1 MEYTDFAMNAKQIQK
16 LPGARKTAMP
26 EFVSPQLATLVKEA
40 PTGNE
45 WLHEL
50 KFDGYRLLCH
60 VERGHVRLWT
70 RNQKDWTEKFP
81 GIVKALKSLKV
92 QSAILDG
99 EVVAMDSSG
108 RSSFQMLQQA
118 IHKTAGKGLV
128 LEVFDV
134 IYMEGFSLKRTPLVD
149 RKRVLEQLISTAG
162 SDGVLR
168 YSDHVEGNGAKFFK
182 QACGFGLEGI
192 VSKLANSLYE
202 STRSHSWQKIKC
214 LKRQE
219 FVIAGYTL
227 SDKGLPFSSLVLGVY
242 EKGKLIYAGRVGTGF
257 SNKLRAELKKTL
269 DRIKRPA
276 KPFEVIPKDPD
287 LRRAVW
293 TEPKLVGEVAFA
305 EWTNENI
312 IRHPSFQGMREDKK
326 ATEVIREEPS

>member
-1 MEYTDFAMNAKQIQK
+1 MNSKQIQN

-26 EFVSPQLATLVKEA
+26 EFVSPQLATLMKEA
-40 PTGNE
+40 PKGDE

-60 VERGHVRLWT
+60 VQRGHVRLWT
-70 RNQKDWTEKFP
+70 RNQKDWTDKFP
-81 GIVKALKSLKV
+81 GVVKALKALRV
-92 QSAILDG
+92 QSAILDA
-99 EVVAMDSSG
+99 EIVAMDSSG

-134 IYMEGFSLKRTPLVD
+134 IYLEGFSLTRTPLVE
-149 RKRVLEQLISTAG
+149 RKRVLEQLISTVTG
-162 SDGVLR
+162 DRVLR
-168 YSDHVEGNGAKFFK
+168 YSDHVEGNGAKFLK
-182 QACGFGLEGI
+182 QACDFGIEGI
-192 VSKLANSLYE
+192 VSKLANSPYE
-202 STRSHSWQKIKC
+202 STRSHNWQKIKC

-257 SNKLRAELKKTL
+257 SNKLRADLKKML
-269 DRIKRPA
+269 DRISRPT
-276 KPFEVIPKDPD
+276 KPFAEIPRDAD
-287 LRRAVW
+287 LRRAKW
-293 TEPKLVGEVAFA
+293 AEPKLVGEVAFA
-305 EWTNENI
+305 EWTDENV
-312 IRHPSFQGMREDKK
+312 IRHPSFQGLREDKK
-326 ATEVIREEPS
+326 ATEVIRENPS

>member
-1 MEYTDFAMNAKQIQK
+1 MNSKQIQN

-26 EFVSPQLATLVKEA
+26 EFVSPQLATLMKEA
-40 PTGNE
+40 PEGDE

-60 VERGHVRLWT
+60 VQRGQVRLWT

-81 GIVKALKSLKV
+81 EVVKSLNKLRV
-92 QSAILDG
+92 QSAILDA

-134 IYMEGFSLKRTPLVD
+134 IYLEGFSLTRTPLLE
-149 RKRVLEQLISTAG
+149 RKRVLEELIATVR
-162 SDGVLR
+162 SDRVLR
-168 YSDHVEGNGAKFFK
+168 YSDHVEGNGPKFLK
-182 QACGFGLEGI
+182 QACDFGIEGI
-192 VSKLANSLYE
+192 VSKLANSFYE
-202 STRSHSWQKIKC
+202 STRSHNWQKVKC

-257 SNKLRAELKKTL
+257 SNKDRVELKKML
-269 DRIKRPA
+269 DRLGRPT
-276 KPFEVIPKDPD
+276 KPFETLPRDAS
-287 LRRAVW
+287 LRRAIW
-293 TEPKLVGEVAFA
+293 AEPKLLGEVAFA
-305 EWTNENI
+305 EWTDEGV
-312 IRHPSFQGMREDKK
+312 IRHPSFQGLREDKK
-326 ATEVIREEPS
+326 ATDVVREEPA

>member
-1 MEYTDFAMNAKQIQK
+1 MNAKQIQN

-40 PTGNE
+40 PTGSE

-92 QSAILDG
+92 QSAILDA

-134 IYMEGFSLKRTPLVD
+134 IYFEGFSLKRTPLVE
-149 RKRVLEQLISTAG
+149 RKRVLEELISTAG
-162 SDGVLR
+162 GDRVLR
-168 YSDHVEGNGAKFFK
+168 YSDHVEGNGTKFLK
-182 QACGFGLEGI
+182 QACDFGLEGI

-269 DRIKRPA
+269 DRIKRPT

-326 ATEVIREEPS
+326 ATEVIRENPA

>member
-1 MEYTDFAMNAKQIQK
+1 MNSKQIQK

-26 EFVSPQLATLVKEA
+26 EFVSPQLATLMKEA
-40 PTGNE
+40 PTGDE

-70 RNQKDWTEKFP
+70 RNQNDWTDKFP
-81 GIVKALKSLKV
+81 GVVKALKALRV
-92 QSAILDG
+92 QSAILDA
-99 EVVAMDSSG
+99 EIVAMDSSG

-134 IYMEGFSLKRTPLVD
+134 IYLEGFSLTRTPLVD
-149 RKRVLEQLISTAG
+149 RKRVLEQLLATAG
-162 SDGVLR
+162 SDRVLR
-168 YSDHVEGNGAKFFK
+168 YSDHVEGNGAKFLK
-182 QACGFGLEGI
+182 QACDFGIEGI
-192 VSKLANSLYE
+192 VSKLANSPYE
-202 STRSHSWQKIKC
+202 STRSHNWQKIKC
-214 LKRQE
+214 LKRKE

-257 SNKLRAELKKTL
+257 SNKLRADLKKML
-269 DRIKRPA
+269 DRISRPK
-276 KPFEVIPKDPD
+276 KPFAEIPRDAD
-287 LRRAVW
+287 LRRAIW
-293 TEPKLVGEVAFA
+293 AEPKLVGEVAFS
-305 EWTNENI
+305 EWTNENV
-312 IRHPSFQGMREDKK
+312 IRHPSFQGLREDKK
-326 ATEVIREEPS
+326 ASEVIRENPS

>member
-1 MEYTDFAMNAKQIQK
+1 MDSKQIQN
-16 LPGARKTAMP
+16 LSGARKAAMP

-40 PTGNE
+40 PKGNE

-50 KFDGYRLLCH
+50 KFDGYRLLSH
-60 VERGHVRLWT
+60 VQRGHVRLWT

-92 QSAILDG
+92 QSAILDA

-134 IYMEGFSLKRTPLVD
+134 IYLNGFSLTRTPLVE
-149 RKRVLEQLISTAG
+149 RKRVLEELMSTVSG
-162 SDGVLR
+162 NQVLR

-182 QACGFGLEGI
+182 QACDFGIEGI

-202 STRSHSWQKIKC
+202 STRSHSWQKVKC

-257 SNKLRAELKKTL
+257 SLKDRVDLKKKL
-269 DRIKRPA
+269 DRLGRPT
-276 KPFEVIPKDPD
+276 KPFETIPRDPD
-287 LRRAVW
+287 LRRAIW
-293 TEPKLVGEVAFA
+293 AEPKLLGEVAFA
-305 EWTNENI
+305 EWTDEGV
-312 IRHPSFQGMREDKK
+312 IRHPSFQGLREDKK
-326 ATEVIREEPS
+326 ASEVIRENPS